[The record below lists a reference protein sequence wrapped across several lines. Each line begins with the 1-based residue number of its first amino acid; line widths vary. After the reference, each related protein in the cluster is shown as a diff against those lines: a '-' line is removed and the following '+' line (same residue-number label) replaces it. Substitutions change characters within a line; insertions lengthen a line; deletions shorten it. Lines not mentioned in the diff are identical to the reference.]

1 MSDAR
6 HIPVLMREVVDAL
19 QPRDGGRYVDGT
31 FGAGGYTTAMLD
43 RADCQVIAIDRDP
56 DAIGAGRA
64 LAERYAPRLRLIEG
78 RFGDMADLLSAE
90 GVDDVDGVALDL
102 GVSSMQFDQ
111 ADRGFSFRASGPL
124 DMRMEKNGPSAADLV
139 NDADEAELADIIF
152 RYGEERRSRR
162 VARAI
167 VEARKHKRIETTG
180 ELAEIVRRA
189 VGPQGRDESDPAT
202 RTFQA
207 LRIAVNDELGEL
219 ERGLA
224 AAEQVLAPGGRL
236 AVVSFH
242 SLEDRAVKEFVRA
255 RAGRTPGPSRHAPP
269 RADAE
274 AAKLRDLT
282 RKPVLPSA
290 AEIAANPRARSA
302 RLRVAEK
309 DWGPRMIH
317 RGLVFWSIAAVATA
331 IGLFTV
337 KYKVADLEEKID
349 RTNQKIVE
357 SQQAT
362 HILRVEWAH
371 LNEAERIEKL
381 AIKHL
386 KLEPASIKQVVRLDS
401 LKPPAD
407 STAPATRS
415 TTPFPPTNGQRRPL
429 VELARWWSRRSGGRQ
444 PLAGLRT
451 PSRAYDR
458 TLDAPST
465 GQNPRAGYSGSGWRR
480 PERRSLH

>member
-1 MSDAR
+1 MSAARHVSTR
-6 HIPVLMREVVDAL
+6 HIPVMAQEVVDAL
-19 QPRDGGRYVDGT
+19 QPRAGGRYLDGT

-56 DAIGAGRA
+56 DAIAAGQA

-78 RFGDMADLLSAE
+78 RFGDMAELLQAE
-90 GVDDVDGVALDL
+90 GVDEVDGVALDL

-124 DMRMEKNGPSAADLV
+124 DMRMEKSGASAADLV
-139 NDADEAELADIIF
+139 NEGEEGELADIIW

-167 VEARKHKRIETTG
+167 VEARRTKRIDTTG

-269 RADAE
+269 S
-274 AAKLRDLT
+274 AAGHATTLRDLS
-282 RKPVLPSA
+282 RKPVLPSE
-290 AEIAANPRARSA
+290 AEVAANPRARSA

-309 DWGPRMIH
+309 LGPRE
-317 RGLVFWSIAAVATA
+317 GSS
-331 IGLFTV
+331 G
-337 KYKVADLEEKID
+337 
-349 RTNQKIVE
+349 N
-357 SQQAT
+357 S
-362 HILRVEWAH
+362 
-371 LNEAERIEKL
+371 
-381 AIKHL
+381 
-386 KLEPASIKQVVRLDS
+386 
-401 LKPPAD
+401 
-407 STAPATRS
+407 
-415 TTPFPPTNGQRRPL
+415 
-429 VELARWWSRRSGGRQ
+429 SGGR
-444 PLAGLRT
+444 A
-451 PSRAYDR
+451 
-458 TLDAPST
+458 
-465 GQNPRAGYSGSGWRR
+465 
-480 PERRSLH
+480 

>member
-1 MSDAR
+1 MSER
-6 HIPVLMREVVDAL
+6 HIPVLLNEVVEAL

-43 RADCQVIAIDRDP
+43 RADCRVIAIDRDP
-56 DAIGAGRA
+56 DAIAAGQA

-78 RFGDMADLLSAE
+78 RFGDMAELLSVE

-111 ADRGFSFRASGPL
+111 AARGFSFRASGPL
-124 DMRMEKNGPSAADLV
+124 DMRMERAGASAEDLV
-139 NDADEAELADIIF
+139 NDADEAELADIIW

-162 VARAI
+162 VAHAI
-167 VEARKHKRIETTG
+167 VETRRQKRIETTA

-255 RAGRTPGPSRHAPP
+255 RAGRTPAPSRHLPP
-269 RADAE
+269 RAE
-274 AAKLRDLT
+274 QPAASLRDLT
-282 RKPVLPSA
+282 RKPVLPSP
-290 AEIAANPRARSA
+290 EEVAANPRSRSA

-309 DWGPRMIH
+309 
-317 RGLVFWSIAAVATA
+317 
-331 IGLFTV
+331 
-337 KYKVADLEEKID
+337 
-349 RTNQKIVE
+349 
-357 SQQAT
+357 
-362 HILRVEWAH
+362 
-371 LNEAERIEKL
+371 IE
-381 AIKHL
+381 
-386 KLEPASIKQVVRLDS
+386 QGVR
-401 LKPPAD
+401 A
-407 STAPATRS
+407 
-415 TTPFPPTNGQRRPL
+415 
-429 VELARWWSRRSGGRQ
+429 
-444 PLAGLRT
+444 
-451 PSRAYDR
+451 
-458 TLDAPST
+458 
-465 GQNPRAGYSGSGWRR
+465 
-480 PERRSLH
+480 

>member
-1 MSDAR
+1 MSAVRPSSVR
-6 HIPVLMREVVDAL
+6 HVPVMAREVVDAL
-19 QPRDGGRYVDGT
+19 QPRDGGRYLDGT

-56 DAIGAGRA
+56 DAIAAGRV

-90 GVDDVDGVALDL
+90 GVEDVDGVALDL

-124 DMRMEKNGPSAADLV
+124 DMRMEKSGASAADLV
-139 NDADEAELADIIF
+139 NESDETELADIIW

-167 VEARKHKRIETTG
+167 VEARRTKRIDTTG

-236 AVVSFH
+236 AIVSFH

-269 RADAE
+269 RAGEQDAT
-274 AAKLRDLT
+274 LRDLT
-282 RKPVLPSA
+282 RKPMVPSD
-290 AEIAANPRARSA
+290 AEVAANPRARSA

-309 DWGPRMIH
+309 
-317 RGLVFWSIAAVATA
+317 LAA
-331 IGLFTV
+331 
-337 KYKVADLEEKID
+337 
-349 RTNQKIVE
+349 
-357 SQQAT
+357 
-362 HILRVEWAH
+362 
-371 LNEAERIEKL
+371 
-381 AIKHL
+381 
-386 KLEPASIKQVVRLDS
+386 
-401 LKPPAD
+401 
-407 STAPATRS
+407 
-415 TTPFPPTNGQRRPL
+415 
-429 VELARWWSRRSGGRQ
+429 SGGR
-444 PLAGLRT
+444 A
-451 PSRAYDR
+451 
-458 TLDAPST
+458 
-465 GQNPRAGYSGSGWRR
+465 
-480 PERRSLH
+480 